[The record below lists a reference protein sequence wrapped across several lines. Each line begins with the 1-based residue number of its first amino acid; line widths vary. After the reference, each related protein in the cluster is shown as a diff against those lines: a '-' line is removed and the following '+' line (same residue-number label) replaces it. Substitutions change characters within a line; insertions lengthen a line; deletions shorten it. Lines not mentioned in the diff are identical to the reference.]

1 MLKTLFIFVDESG
14 NFDFSLNGTKNLVF
28 TAVMGTNPI
37 QSASHML
44 DLKYQLL
51 QEGLGIG
58 TFHASEDRQLVRDR
72 VFRSISEIREIN
84 AHTFWIDKRSVTGR
98 VIEKAELFSA
108 FSIQLFDV
116 IQKVRGV
123 DSYNRLVFVF
133 DKFLLNKEELA
144 FRSIVTPKFSLLK
157 KPFEIYFHNVY
168 RDPNGQIADYIA
180 WAQFVSL
187 ERLENRPKR
196 TLPESVTGL
205 SRLNI

>member
-1 MLKTLFIFVDESG
+1 MLTTLFVFVDESG
-14 NFDFSLNGTKNLVF
+14 NFDFSLSGTKHLVF

-58 TFHASEDRQLVRDR
+58 TFHASEDRQLIRDR
-72 VFRSISEIREIN
+72 VFSSISEIREMT
-84 AHTFWIDKRSVTGR
+84 AHTFWVDKRSIRGR

-108 FSIQLFDV
+108 FSIELFDV
-116 IQKVRGV
+116 IHKFWGV
-123 DSYNRLVFVF
+123 DSYDRLVFVF

-144 FRSIVTPKFSLLK
+144 FRSIVTPKFSQLE
-157 KPFEIYFHNVY
+157 KPFQIYFHNVY

-187 ERLENRPKR
+187 ERLENRPKSV
-196 TLPESVTGL
+196 LPKSATGL
-205 SRLNI
+205 SQINI